1 MEKIY
6 IFDFDGVI
14 CDSNLET
21 FDNSLNTFLEF
32 INFKKTIKKNENL
45 LNLYVNNRHMVRRPS
60 DFLNFWFFILKKKIA
75 IDLRKCTSL
84 ESKKYEK
91 LFFEN
96 REKSKKTNK
105 EEWLKKNFIYK
116 KIKPLIKAL
125 ILKDNIFIASTKDVS
140 SIKEILDYN
149 KIFFNMNK
157 IYGSESYN
165 DKDDMFKEIKKLH
178 KNSEIIFIDDNKLN
192 LDKALKFKFKCYY
205 ATWGYG
211 VEKKIKDIDN
221 INLDN
226 LNQIF
231 V

>member
-32 INFKKTIKKNENL
+32 INFKKTIEKNESL
-45 LNLYVNNRHMVRRPS
+45 LNLYVNNRHRVRRPS
-60 DFLNFWFFILKKKIA
+60 DFLNFWFFILKKN
-75 IDLRKCTSL
+75 IDLNLIRSTSL

-91 LFFEN
+91 LFFKN
-96 REKSKKTNK
+96 REKSKKTNN

-116 KIKPLIKAL
+116 KIKPLIKSL
-125 ILKDNIFIASTKDVS
+125 ILKDNI
-140 SIKEILDYN
+140 Y
-149 KIFFNMNK
+149 
-157 IYGSESYN
+157 
-165 DKDDMFKEIKKLH
+165 
-178 KNSEIIFIDDNKLN
+178 
-192 LDKALKFKFKCYY
+192 
-205 ATWGYG
+205 
-211 VEKKIKDIDN
+211 
-221 INLDN
+221 LDN